1 MQNLELKK
9 STRRLIVLPVAIL
22 VVCSCLAMCFIFYNK
37 FQDSTNYPSNVS
49 IDEKA
54 EAYMNIIEIIYKDIA
69 KRDIKEF
76 QRYSEATK
84 AVPSW
89 IFKQT
94 SDKNELTV
102 LASSQYPNLIG
113 ENLPYKFCDMSS
125 KAHTNL
131 EQNGV
136 YKRISLIPDN
146 KVEVCYFKKIDG
158 VILGY
163 NMIHNVKISG
173 FGDPLF
179 AQWFAV
185 NMKNAFIV
193 TSIMVLICIFQYLL
207 FYKSIRDNQISLVK
221 SNEKLLE
228 NNAQMQKRLYSDAL
242 TGLPNKTALER
253 DTETMKNPKIIIMDI
268 DEFRKMNNYF
278 GAAVCDQILLKM
290 TQISQKF
297 ADDNGMAVYRVGA
310 DQFALVEDAELFI
323 DRYEDLATELLDNIK
338 GLVIDV
344 ATEDGEQNEIEIHCT
359 VGFALD
365 ETDTFKK
372 AMTAL
377 EFAKQTGKDY
387 FCYFKN
393 IDDTPQYAEQIER
406 SNMIRNAIINDKIVP
421 FYQPIF
427 NKDKQIL
434 KYETLIRIQN
444 SNEIISPSIFLE
456 VSKRIKRY
464 TDIEKMLI
472 EKSFKLIADKPETMI
487 SVNLSGRDMTDGD
500 VSVFIIEKMN
510 KYKVAGR
517 VIFEILEDE
526 NIENI
531 ERISAF
537 IERVRRMGAKI
548 AIDDFGSGYSNFS
561 YILKLKPDYIKID
574 GSIIKNIDSSEDS
587 RAIAGA
593 IIAFAKKLDITIIA
607 EFVHSKEVFDACIE
621 LGVDEFQG
629 FYLGEPSDT
638 LSEDKVADE

>member
-1 MQNLELKK
+1 
-9 STRRLIVLPVAIL
+9 
-22 VVCSCLAMCFIFYNK
+22 
-37 FQDSTNYPSNVS
+37 
-49 IDEKA
+49 
-54 EAYMNIIEIIYKDIA
+54 
-69 KRDIKEF
+69 
-76 QRYSEATK
+76 
-84 AVPSW
+84 
-89 IFKQT
+89 
-94 SDKNELTV
+94 
-102 LASSQYPNLIG
+102 
-113 ENLPYKFCDMSS
+113 
-125 KAHTNL
+125 
-131 EQNGV
+131 
-136 YKRISLIPDN
+136 
-146 KVEVCYFKKIDG
+146 
-158 VILGY
+158 
-163 NMIHNVKISG
+163 
-173 FGDPLF
+173 
-179 AQWFAV
+179 
-185 NMKNAFIV
+185 
-193 TSIMVLICIFQYLL
+193 
-207 FYKSIRDNQISLVK
+207 
-221 SNEKLLE
+221 
-228 NNAQMQKRLYSDAL
+228 
-242 TGLPNKTALER
+242 
-253 DTETMKNPKIIIMDI
+253 
-268 DEFRKMNNYF
+268 
-278 GAAVCDQILLKM
+278 
-290 TQISQKF
+290 
-297 ADDNGMAVYRVGA
+297 
-310 DQFALVEDAELFI
+310 
-323 DRYEDLATELLDNIK
+323 
-338 GLVIDV
+338 
-344 ATEDGEQNEIEIHCT
+344 
-359 VGFALD
+359 
-365 ETDTFKK
+365 
-372 AMTAL
+372 MTAL

-593 IIAFAKKLDITIIA
+593 IIAFAKKLDITVIA